1 MINDLYA
8 GLVHHPVYNKFG
20 EVVTTSIT
28 NLDIHDIS
36 RSCYTFGVKKF
47 FVITPLNTQRELL
60 EKILKF
66 WQSDIASCYNQD
78 RVNALSIIEYAKDIE
93 IAKEMINSQGE
104 DCLTVTT
111 TATELKNQLSYDK
124 FVKLE
129 KPVLLLF
136 GTGNG
141 LSREVHKKADFILKP
156 INGNRNYNHLSVRS
170 AVAIVLDRI
179 TSEK

>member
-36 RSCYTFGVKKF
+36 RSCFTFGVKKF
-47 FVITPLNTQRELL
+47 FVITPLPTQKELL

-66 WQSDIASCYNQD
+66 WQSDIASCYNKD

-93 IAKEMINSQGE
+93 IAKEIINSQGG
-104 DCLTVTT
+104 DCLIVTT
-111 TATELKNQLSYDK
+111 TATELKNQLNYDE

-129 KPVLLLF
+129 KPVFLLF

-141 LSREVHKKADFILKP
+141 LTRDVHEKADFILKP
-156 INGNRNYNHLSVRS
+156 IHGNRNYNHLSVRS